1 MKRFFNVEFAADT
14 IFLKLA
20 TDVTISMCRL
30 AGFNDSTAKDISLAV
45 DEAVTNTIKH
55 AYHFDK
61 SRLVTLQFTITQEEL
76 IIDVCHTGNPISNTE
91 IHLPDMEEYMK
102 QYRKGGLG
110 IVLMTRI
117 MDSVSFGSNGNHHYC
132 RLVMKRGRRH
142 VG

>member
-1 MKRFFNVEFAADT
+1 MKQFFNVDFAADT

-20 TDVTISMCRL
+20 TDVTISMCQL
-30 AGFNDSTAKDISLAV
+30 AGFGETTSKDISLAV

-61 SRLVTLQFTITQEEL
+61 TRNISLRFTITEKEL
-76 IIDVCHTGNPISNTE
+76 VIDVCHNGDPISETE
-91 IHLPDMEEYMK
+91 IHLPDMEDYMK

-117 MDSVSFGSNGNHHYC
+117 MDSVAYGTADGLHYC
-132 RLVMKRGRRH
+132 RLIMNRGPGH
-142 VG
+142 AE

>member
-1 MKRFFNVEFAADT
+1 
-14 IFLKLA
+14 

-30 AGFNDSTAKDISLAV
+30 AGFNDTTAKDISLAV

-61 SRLVTLQFTITQEEL
+61 TKRITLQFTITEAEL
-76 IIDVCHTGNPISNTE
+76 TIDIRHNGIPISDTE

-117 MDSVSFGSNGNHHYC
+117 MDSVAYGSVGDIHYC
-132 RLVMKRGRRH
+132 RLVMKRGQRH
-142 VG
+142 AN

>member
-1 MKRFFNVEFAADT
+1 MKQFFNVEFAADT
-14 IFLKLA
+14 TFLKLA

-30 AGFNDSTAKDISLAV
+30 ADFNDSTAKDISLAV

-55 AYHFDK
+55 AYHFD
-61 SRLVTLQFTITQEEL
+61 RTRRVTLQFTITETDL
-76 IIDVCHTGNPISNTE
+76 TIDIRHDGSPISDTE

-117 MDSVSFGSNGNHHYC
+117 MDSVTYGSIAGIHYC
-132 RLVMKRGRRH
+132 RLVKKRGQQH
-142 VG
+142 AH

>member
-1 MKRFFNVEFAADT
+1 MKQFFNVEFAADT

-30 AGFNDSTAKDISLAV
+30 AKFDDPTARDISLAV

-61 SRLVTLQFTITQEEL
+61 TRRITLQFTITEKEL
-76 IIDVCHTGNPISNTE
+76 TIDIRHNGDPISNTE

-117 MDSVSFGSNGNHHYC
+117 MDSVAYGSVANTHYC
-132 RLVMKRGRRH
+132 RLVMKRGQSH
-142 VG
+142 AN

>member
-1 MKRFFNVEFAADT
+1 MKQFFNVEFAADT

-20 TDVTISMCRL
+20 TDVTVSMCRL
-30 AGFNDSTAKDISLAV
+30 AGFNNSTARDISLAV

-61 SRLVTLQFTITQEEL
+61 KRRVTLQFTITKTKL
-76 IIDVCHTGNPISNTE
+76 TIDVRHNGDPISDTE

-117 MDSVSFGSNGNHHYC
+117 MDSVAYGNVNDVHYC
-132 RLVMKRGRRH
+132 RLVMKRGQRH
-142 VG
+142 AD

>member
-1 MKRFFNVEFAADT
+1 MKQFFNVEFAADT

-30 AGFNDSTAKDISLAV
+30 AGFDDATAKDISLAV

-61 SRLVTLQFTITQEEL
+61 RRRVTLQFTITEEEL
-76 IIDVCHTGNPISNTE
+76 TIDIRHNGEPISNSE

-110 IVLMTRI
+110 IVLMTKI
-117 MDSVSFGSNGNHHYC
+117 MDTVAYGSVAGVHYC
-132 RLVMKRGRRH
+132 RLVMKRGQRH
-142 VG
+142 AQ